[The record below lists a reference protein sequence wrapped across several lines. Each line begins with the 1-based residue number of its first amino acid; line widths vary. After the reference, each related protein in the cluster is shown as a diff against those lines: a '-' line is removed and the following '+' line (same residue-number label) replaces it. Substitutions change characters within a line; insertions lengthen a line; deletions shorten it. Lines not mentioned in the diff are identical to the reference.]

1 MTDTFTQNIITNFNI
16 NQMPNTNLSDYKISD
31 ASGTDF
37 SNVMA
42 NAANAKA
49 QNTQT
54 NFVDKAA
61 KTNTSSI
68 NKKALEKEEQTT
80 DTPEENNQIN
90 QNEEKIKEDK
100 KPTLKEK
107 FQNEKLKENKT
118 NNQAEETSE
127 DSLNDSYSIDKKPVQ
142 NSEITD
148 NKTQKEKPKKEILNK
163 EDKILN
169 LNDIDYSSFVD
180 PSPVFSLDETTN
192 TKDVVDIAFS
202 SDEIANLSNNTTND
216 AAQKQ
221 NTAQEDVLLTDIVD
235 GIDYIV
241 EDISNPKND
250 SNLSKESKNNILQA
264 LKNLKSELEN
274 IDSSSKSSEFENI
287 LNSKDESLK
296 LGENIELI
304 NSTDETVKLSSEA
317 IEALNKL
324 IKNNKLDSETS
335 NAILKLLN
343 SKDASEI
350 TDNSL
355 LKTDLNKQ
363 ILNNSDTSPSKEL
376 NTVNNSE
383 KGSMEILN
391 TEVETTQEFKNYTKE
406 AQTDSIKINK
416 NKTAADAQISYETGS
431 VDAKNKTD
439 NKTQEKNITTL
450 KEDIS
455 EILPEDSEISI
466 ESTDIETKDIQ
477 KSEPE
482 AKNSS
487 FLKDSGAL
495 SVSDEIIKLNLEETG
510 TISSN
515 TQNTNIIYDS
525 ASNNGIMISNMN
537 NLKNIQLNN
546 IQTPQSADIFSRNLE
561 SSDILNQ
568 ITDKISDIQNSESKK
583 LTVVLRPYDL
593 GRLHIEL
600 ITNKDGLTTN
610 ILAQNDDVR
619 NYIEKN
625 INTLRQ
631 QLHDAGINVNNIQIK
646 TSGQEGSTRYDGNFN
661 TQNEQNNQNQNLNQ
675 QNNNQ
680 NQNNGQN
687 KAYESE
693 YQMFATK
700 LNYDFNFTNDF
711 SSVLSKTLNYGLN

>member
-1 MTDTFTQNIITNFNI
+1 MTDTFTQNMITNFNI

-80 DTPEENNQIN
+80 DTPKENNQIN

-107 FQNEKLKENKT
+107 FQNEKLKEDKT
-118 NNQAEETSE
+118 NNQTEETNE

-296 LGENIELI
+296 LSENIELI

-317 IEALNKL
+317 IEAINKL

-343 SKDASEI
+343 SKDASKI

-363 ILNNSDTSPSKEL
+363 VLNNSDTSPSKEL

-406 AQTDSIKINK
+406 AQTDSIKINA

-546 IQTPQSADIFSRNLE
+546 IQTPQSTDIFSKNLE

-661 TQNEQNNQNQNLNQ
+661 TQNEQNNQNLNQ

-700 LNYDFNFTNDF
+700 LNYDFNFVNDF

>member
-1 MTDTFTQNIITNFNI
+1 MTDSLTQNIITNFNI
-16 NQMPNTNLSDYKISD
+16 YQMPNTNLSDYKISD

-80 DTPEENNQIN
+80 DTPKENNQIN

-107 FQNEKLKENKT
+107 FQNEKLKENET

-335 NAILKLLN
+335 NAILKLL
-343 SKDASEI
+343 SSRDVCEVS
-350 TDNSL
+350 S
-355 LKTDLNKQ
+355 DLNKQ

-455 EILPEDSEISI
+455 EILPKDSEISI

-546 IQTPQSADIFSRNLE
+546 IQTPQSADIFSKNLE

-661 TQNEQNNQNQNLNQ
+661 TQNEQNNQNLNQ

-700 LNYDFNFTNDF
+700 LNYDFNFVNDF

>member
-1 MTDTFTQNIITNFNI
+1 MTDTFTQNMITNFNI

-80 DTPEENNQIN
+80 DTPKENNQIN
-90 QNEEKIKEDK
+90 KNEEKIKEDK

-107 FQNEKLKENKT
+107 FQNEKLKENET

-180 PSPVFSLDETTN
+180 PSPVFSLDETTS

-317 IEALNKL
+317 IEAINKL

-363 ILNNSDTSPSKEL
+363 VLNNSDTSPSKEL

-383 KGSMEILN
+383 KGGIEVLN

-416 NKTAADAQISYETGS
+416 NKTAADAQVSYETGS

-546 IQTPQSADIFSRNLE
+546 IQTPQSTDIFSKNLE

-583 LTVVLRPYDL
+583 LTVVLRPYNL

-661 TQNEQNNQNQNLNQ
+661 TQNEQNNQNLNQ

-700 LNYDFNFTNDF
+700 LNYDFNFVNDF
-711 SSVLSKTLNYGLN
+711 SSVLSKTLSYGLN

>member
-1 MTDTFTQNIITNFNI
+1 MTDTFTQNMITNFNI

-80 DTPEENNQIN
+80 DTPKENNQIN

-107 FQNEKLKENKT
+107 FQNEKLKENET

-274 IDSSSKSSEFENI
+274 IGSSSKSSEFENI

-317 IEALNKL
+317 IEAINKL

-335 NAILKLLN
+335 NAILKLL
-343 SKDASEI
+343 SSRDVCEVS
-350 TDNSL
+350 S
-355 LKTDLNKQ
+355 DLNKQ

-406 AQTDSIKINK
+406 AQTDSIKINA

-546 IQTPQSADIFSRNLE
+546 IQTPQSTDIFSKNLE

-661 TQNEQNNQNQNLNQ
+661 TQNEQNNQNLNQ

-700 LNYDFNFTNDF
+700 LNYDFNFVNDF

>member
-1 MTDTFTQNIITNFNI
+1 MTDSLTQNIITNFNI

-80 DTPEENNQIN
+80 DTPKENNQIN

-107 FQNEKLKENKT
+107 FQNEKLKENET

-274 IDSSSKSSEFENI
+274 IGSSSKSSEFENI

-335 NAILKLLN
+335 NAILKLL
-343 SKDASEI
+343 SSRDVCEVS
-350 TDNSL
+350 S
-355 LKTDLNKQ
+355 DLNKQ

-406 AQTDSIKINK
+406 AQTDSIKINA

-546 IQTPQSADIFSRNLE
+546 NIQTPQSTDIFSKNLE

-700 LNYDFNFTNDF
+700 LNYDFNFVNDF

>member
-1 MTDTFTQNIITNFNI
+1 MTDSLTQNIITNFNI

-80 DTPEENNQIN
+80 DTPKENNQIN
-90 QNEEKIKEDK
+90 QNEEKIKEDE

-107 FQNEKLKENKT
+107 FQNEKLKENET
-118 NNQAEETSE
+118 NNQTEETNE

-274 IDSSSKSSEFENI
+274 IGSSSKSSEFENI

-335 NAILKLLN
+335 NAILKLL
-343 SKDASEI
+343 SSRDVCEVS
-350 TDNSL
+350 S
-355 LKTDLNKQ
+355 DLNKQ
-363 ILNNSDTSPSKEL
+363 VLNNSDTSPSKEL

-383 KGSMEILN
+383 KGGIEVLN

-406 AQTDSIKINK
+406 AQTDSIKINA

-546 IQTPQSADIFSRNLE
+546 IQTPQSTDIFSKNLE

-568 ITDKISDIQNSESKK
+568 ITDKITDIQNSESKK

-661 TQNEQNNQNQNLNQ
+661 TQNEQNNQNLNQ

-700 LNYDFNFTNDF
+700 LNYDFNFVNDF

>member
-1 MTDTFTQNIITNFNI
+1 MTDTFTQNMITNFNI

-80 DTPEENNQIN
+80 DTPKENNQIN

-107 FQNEKLKENKT
+107 FQNEKLKEDKT
-118 NNQAEETSE
+118 NNQTEETNE

-192 TKDVVDIAFS
+192 TKDVADIAFS

-274 IDSSSKSSEFENI
+274 IGSSSKSSEFENI

-335 NAILKLLN
+335 NAILKLL
-343 SKDASEI
+343 SSRDVCEVS
-350 TDNSL
+350 S
-355 LKTDLNKQ
+355 DLNKQ

-416 NKTAADAQISYETGS
+416 NKTAADAQVSYETGS

-546 IQTPQSADIFSRNLE
+546 IQTPQSADIFSKNLE

-661 TQNEQNNQNQNLNQ
+661 TQNEQNNQNLNQ

-700 LNYDFNFTNDF
+700 LNYDFNFVNDF
-711 SSVLSKTLNYGLN
+711 SSVLSKTLSYGLN

>member
-1 MTDTFTQNIITNFNI
+1 MTDSLTQNIITNFNI
-16 NQMPNTNLSDYKISD
+16 NQMPNTNLSDYKIFD

-80 DTPEENNQIN
+80 DTPKENNQIN

-107 FQNEKLKENKT
+107 FQNEKLKEDKT

-274 IDSSSKSSEFENI
+274 IGSSSKSSEFENI

-296 LGENIELI
+296 LSENIELI

-317 IEALNKL
+317 IETLNKL

-363 ILNNSDTSPSKEL
+363 VLNNSDTSPSKEL

-416 NKTAADAQISYETGS
+416 NKTAADAQVSYETGS

-546 IQTPQSADIFSRNLE
+546 IQTPQSTDIFSKNLE

-661 TQNEQNNQNQNLNQ
+661 TQNEQNNQNLNQ

-700 LNYDFNFTNDF
+700 LNYDFNFVNDF
-711 SSVLSKTLNYGLN
+711 SSVLSKTLSYGLN

>member
-1 MTDTFTQNIITNFNI
+1 MTDSLTQNIITNFNI
-16 NQMPNTNLSDYKISD
+16 YQMPNTNLSDYKISD

-80 DTPEENNQIN
+80 DTPKENNQIN
-90 QNEEKIKEDK
+90 QNEEKIKEDE

-107 FQNEKLKENKT
+107 FQNEKLKEDKT
-118 NNQAEETSE
+118 NNQTEKTNE

-363 ILNNSDTSPSKEL
+363 VLNNSDTSPSKEL

-383 KGSMEILN
+383 KGGIEVLN

-406 AQTDSIKINK
+406 AQTDSIKINA

-455 EILPEDSEISI
+455 KILPEDSEISI

-477 KSEPE
+477 KNEPE

-546 IQTPQSADIFSRNLE
+546 IQTPQSADIFSKNLE

-661 TQNEQNNQNQNLNQ
+661 TQNEQNNQNLNQ

-700 LNYDFNFTNDF
+700 LNYDFNFVNDF

>member
-1 MTDTFTQNIITNFNI
+1 MTDTFTQNMITNFNI

-80 DTPEENNQIN
+80 DTPKENNQIN
-90 QNEEKIKEDK
+90 QNEEKIKEDE

-107 FQNEKLKENKT
+107 FQNEKLKEDKT
-118 NNQAEETSE
+118 NNQTEKTNE

-192 TKDVVDIAFS
+192 TKDVADIAFS

-274 IDSSSKSSEFENI
+274 IDSSSKGSEFENI

-363 ILNNSDTSPSKEL
+363 VLNNSDTSPSKEL

-383 KGSMEILN
+383 KGGIEVLN

-406 AQTDSIKINK
+406 AQTDSIKINA

-431 VDAKNKTD
+431 IDAKNKTD

-546 IQTPQSADIFSRNLE
+546 IQTPQSADIFSKNLE

-661 TQNEQNNQNQNLNQ
+661 TQNEQNNQNLNQ

-700 LNYDFNFTNDF
+700 LNYDFNFVNDF

>member
-1 MTDTFTQNIITNFNI
+1 MTDTFTQNMITNFNI

-80 DTPEENNQIN
+80 DTPKENNQIN

-107 FQNEKLKENKT
+107 FQNEKLKENET
-118 NNQAEETSE
+118 NNQTEETNE

-274 IDSSSKSSEFENI
+274 IDSSSKGSEFENI

-296 LGENIELI
+296 LSENIELI

-363 ILNNSDTSPSKEL
+363 VLNNSDTSPSKEL

-383 KGSMEILN
+383 KGGIEVLN

-406 AQTDSIKINK
+406 AQTDSIKINA

-546 IQTPQSADIFSRNLE
+546 NIQTPQSTDIFSKNLE

-661 TQNEQNNQNQNLNQ
+661 TQNEQNNQNLNQ

-700 LNYDFNFTNDF
+700 LNYDFNFVNDF

>member
-1 MTDTFTQNIITNFNI
+1 MTDSLTQNIITNFNI

-80 DTPEENNQIN
+80 DTPKENNQIN

-107 FQNEKLKENKT
+107 FQNEKLKENET

-296 LGENIELI
+296 LSENIELI
-304 NSTDETVKLSSEA
+304 NSTDETVKLSSEV
-317 IEALNKL
+317 IEAINKL

-335 NAILKLLN
+335 NAILKLL
-343 SKDASEI
+343 SSRDVCEVS
-350 TDNSL
+350 S
-355 LKTDLNKQ
+355 DLNKQ

-406 AQTDSIKINK
+406 AQTDSIKINA

-466 ESTDIETKDIQ
+466 ESTDMETKDIQ
-477 KSEPE
+477 KNEPE

-546 IQTPQSADIFSRNLE
+546 IQTPQSADIFSKNLE

-661 TQNEQNNQNQNLNQ
+661 TQNEQNNQNLNQ

-700 LNYDFNFTNDF
+700 LNYDFNFVNDF
-711 SSVLSKTLNYGLN
+711 SSVLSKTLSYGLN

>member
-1 MTDTFTQNIITNFNI
+1 MTDTFTQNMITNFNI

-80 DTPEENNQIN
+80 DTPKENNQIN
-90 QNEEKIKEDK
+90 QNEEKIKEDE

-107 FQNEKLKENKT
+107 FQNEKLKENET
-118 NNQAEETSE
+118 NNQTEETNE

-274 IDSSSKSSEFENI
+274 IGSSSKSSEFENI

-296 LGENIELI
+296 LSENIELI

-317 IEALNKL
+317 IEAINKL

-363 ILNNSDTSPSKEL
+363 VLNNSDTSPSKEL

-406 AQTDSIKINK
+406 AQTDSIKINA

-546 IQTPQSADIFSRNLE
+546 NIQTPQSTDIFSKNLE

-631 QLHDAGINVNNIQIK
+631 QFHDAGINVNNIQIK

-661 TQNEQNNQNQNLNQ
+661 SQNEQNNQNLNQ

-700 LNYDFNFTNDF
+700 LNYDFNFVNDF

>member
-1 MTDTFTQNIITNFNI
+1 MTDTFTQNMITNFNI

-80 DTPEENNQIN
+80 DTPKENNQIN

-107 FQNEKLKENKT
+107 FQNEKLKENET
-118 NNQAEETSE
+118 NNQTEETNE

-274 IDSSSKSSEFENI
+274 IDSSSKGSEFENI

-296 LGENIELI
+296 LSENIELI

-363 ILNNSDTSPSKEL
+363 VLNNSDTSPSKEL

-383 KGSMEILN
+383 KGGIEVLN

-406 AQTDSIKINK
+406 AQTDSIKINA

-546 IQTPQSADIFSRNLE
+546 NIQTPQSTDIFSKNLE

-631 QLHDAGINVNNIQIK
+631 QFHDAGINVNNIQIK

-661 TQNEQNNQNQNLNQ
+661 TQNEQNNQNLNQ

-700 LNYDFNFTNDF
+700 LNYDFNFVNDF

>member
-1 MTDTFTQNIITNFNI
+1 MTDSLTQNIITNFNI
-16 NQMPNTNLSDYKISD
+16 YQMPNTNLSDYKISD

-80 DTPEENNQIN
+80 DTPKENNQIN

-107 FQNEKLKENKT
+107 FQNEKLKENET

-335 NAILKLLN
+335 NAILKLL
-343 SKDASEI
+343 SSRDVCEVS
-350 TDNSL
+350 S
-355 LKTDLNKQ
+355 DLNKQ

-406 AQTDSIKINK
+406 AQTDSIKINA

-546 IQTPQSADIFSRNLE
+546 IQTPQSTDIFSKNLE

-700 LNYDFNFTNDF
+700 LNYDFNFVNDF

>member
-1 MTDTFTQNIITNFNI
+1 MTGSLTQNMITNFNI

-80 DTPEENNQIN
+80 DTPKENNQIN

-107 FQNEKLKENKT
+107 FQNEKLKENET
-118 NNQAEETSE
+118 NNQTEKTNE

-363 ILNNSDTSPSKEL
+363 VLNNSDTSPSKEL

-383 KGSMEILN
+383 KGGIEVLN

-406 AQTDSIKINK
+406 AQTDSIKINA

-455 EILPEDSEISI
+455 KILPEDSEISI

-546 IQTPQSADIFSRNLE
+546 IQTPQSADIFSKNLE

-661 TQNEQNNQNQNLNQ
+661 TQNEQNNQNLNQ

-700 LNYDFNFTNDF
+700 LNYDFNFVNDF

>member
-1 MTDTFTQNIITNFNI
+1 MTDSLTQNIITNFNI

-80 DTPEENNQIN
+80 DTPKENNQIN
-90 QNEEKIKEDK
+90 QNEEKIKEDE

-107 FQNEKLKENKT
+107 FQNEKLKENET
-118 NNQAEETSE
+118 NNQTEETNE

-148 NKTQKEKPKKEILNK
+148 NKTQKEKPKKEIINK

-274 IDSSSKSSEFENI
+274 IGSSSKSSEFENI

-317 IEALNKL
+317 IEAINKL

-335 NAILKLLN
+335 NAILKLL
-343 SKDASEI
+343 SSRDVCEVS
-350 TDNSL
+350 S
-355 LKTDLNKQ
+355 DLNKQ

-383 KGSMEILN
+383 KGGIEVLN

-406 AQTDSIKINK
+406 AQTDSIKINA

-455 EILPEDSEISI
+455 KILPEDSEISI

-546 IQTPQSADIFSRNLE
+546 IQTPQSTDIFSKNLE

-568 ITDKISDIQNSESKK
+568 ITDKITDIQNSESKK

-661 TQNEQNNQNQNLNQ
+661 TQNEQNNQNLNQ

-700 LNYDFNFTNDF
+700 LNYDFNFVNDF

>member
-1 MTDTFTQNIITNFNI
+1 MTDTFTQNMITNFNI

-80 DTPEENNQIN
+80 DTPKENNQIN
-90 QNEEKIKEDK
+90 QNEEKIKEDE

-107 FQNEKLKENKT
+107 FQNEKLKEDKT
-118 NNQAEETSE
+118 NNQTEKTNE

-148 NKTQKEKPKKEILNK
+148 NKTQKEKPKKEIINK

-216 AAQKQ
+216 ALQKQ

-274 IDSSSKSSEFENI
+274 IGSSSKSSEFENI

-296 LGENIELI
+296 LSENIELI

-363 ILNNSDTSPSKEL
+363 VLNNSDTSPSKEL

-383 KGSMEILN
+383 KGGIEVLN

-406 AQTDSIKINK
+406 AQTDSIKINA

-455 EILPEDSEISI
+455 KILPEDSEISI

-546 IQTPQSADIFSRNLE
+546 IQTPQSADIFSKNLE

-661 TQNEQNNQNQNLNQ
+661 TQNEQNNQNLNQ

-700 LNYDFNFTNDF
+700 LNYDFNFVNDF

>member
-1 MTDTFTQNIITNFNI
+1 MTDTFTQNMITNFNI

-80 DTPEENNQIN
+80 DTPKENNQIN

-107 FQNEKLKENKT
+107 FQNEKLKENET

-274 IDSSSKSSEFENI
+274 IGSSSKSSEFENI

-335 NAILKLLN
+335 NAILKLL
-343 SKDASEI
+343 SSRDVCEVS
-350 TDNSL
+350 S
-355 LKTDLNKQ
+355 DLNKQ

-416 NKTAADAQISYETGS
+416 NKTAADAQVSYETGS

-546 IQTPQSADIFSRNLE
+546 IQTPQSADIFSKNLE

-661 TQNEQNNQNQNLNQ
+661 TQNEQNNQNLNQ

-700 LNYDFNFTNDF
+700 LNYDFNFVNDF
-711 SSVLSKTLNYGLN
+711 SSVLSKTLSYGLN

>member
-1 MTDTFTQNIITNFNI
+1 MTDTFTQNMITNFNI

-80 DTPEENNQIN
+80 DTPKENNQIN
-90 QNEEKIKEDK
+90 QNEEKIKEDE

-107 FQNEKLKENKT
+107 FQNEKLKEDKT
-118 NNQAEETSE
+118 NNQTEKTNE

-363 ILNNSDTSPSKEL
+363 VLNNSDTSPSKEL

-383 KGSMEILN
+383 KGGIEVLN

-406 AQTDSIKINK
+406 AQTDSIKINA

-431 VDAKNKTD
+431 IDAKNKTD

-546 IQTPQSADIFSRNLE
+546 IQTPQSADIFSKNLE

-661 TQNEQNNQNQNLNQ
+661 TQNEQNNQNLNQ

-700 LNYDFNFTNDF
+700 LNYDFNFVNDF

>member
-1 MTDTFTQNIITNFNI
+1 MTGSLTQNMITNFNI

-80 DTPEENNQIN
+80 DTPKENNQIN
-90 QNEEKIKEDK
+90 QNEEKIKEDE

-107 FQNEKLKENKT
+107 FQNEKLKENET
-118 NNQAEETSE
+118 NNQTEKTNE

-335 NAILKLLN
+335 NAILKLL
-343 SKDASEI
+343 SSRDVCEVS
-350 TDNSL
+350 S
-355 LKTDLNKQ
+355 DLNKQ

-383 KGSMEILN
+383 KGSIEVLN

-406 AQTDSIKINK
+406 AQTDSIKINA

-466 ESTDIETKDIQ
+466 ESTDMETKDIQ
-477 KSEPE
+477 KNEPE

-546 IQTPQSADIFSRNLE
+546 IQTPQSTDIFSKNLE

-661 TQNEQNNQNQNLNQ
+661 TQNEQNNQNLNQ

-700 LNYDFNFTNDF
+700 LNYDFNFVNDF

>member
-1 MTDTFTQNIITNFNI
+1 MTDTFTQNMITNFNI

-80 DTPEENNQIN
+80 DTPKENNQIN
-90 QNEEKIKEDK
+90 QNEEKIKEDE

-107 FQNEKLKENKT
+107 FQNEKLKENET
-118 NNQAEETSE
+118 NNQTEETNE

-296 LGENIELI
+296 LSENIELI
-304 NSTDETVKLSSEA
+304 NSTDETVKLSSEV
-317 IEALNKL
+317 IEAINKL

-335 NAILKLLN
+335 NAILKLL
-343 SKDASEI
+343 SSRDVCEVS
-350 TDNSL
+350 S
-355 LKTDLNKQ
+355 DLNKQ

-406 AQTDSIKINK
+406 AQTDSIKINA

-546 IQTPQSADIFSRNLE
+546 IQTPQSTDIFSKNLE

-661 TQNEQNNQNQNLNQ
+661 TQNEQNNQNLNQ

-700 LNYDFNFTNDF
+700 LNYDFNFVNDF

>member
-1 MTDTFTQNIITNFNI
+1 MTDTFTQNMITNFNI

-80 DTPEENNQIN
+80 DTPKENNQIN

-107 FQNEKLKENKT
+107 FQNEKLKENET
-118 NNQAEETSE
+118 NNQTEKTNE

-148 NKTQKEKPKKEILNK
+148 NKTQKEKPKKEIINK

-192 TKDVVDIAFS
+192 TKDVADIAFS

-274 IDSSSKSSEFENI
+274 IDSSSKGSEFENI

-296 LGENIELI
+296 LSENIELI

-363 ILNNSDTSPSKEL
+363 VLNNSDTSPSKEL

-383 KGSMEILN
+383 KGGIEVLN

-406 AQTDSIKINK
+406 AQTDSIKINA

-455 EILPEDSEISI
+455 KILPEDSEISI

-477 KSEPE
+477 KNEPE

-546 IQTPQSADIFSRNLE
+546 IQTPQSTDIFSKNLE

-661 TQNEQNNQNQNLNQ
+661 TQNEQNNQNLNQ

-700 LNYDFNFTNDF
+700 LNYDFNFVNDF

>member
-1 MTDTFTQNIITNFNI
+1 MTDTFTQNMITNFNI

-80 DTPEENNQIN
+80 DTPKENNQIN

-107 FQNEKLKENKT
+107 FQNEKLKEDKT
-118 NNQAEETSE
+118 NNQTEETNE

-192 TKDVVDIAFS
+192 TKDVADIAFS
-202 SDEIANLSNNTTND
+202 SDEIANLSNNTAND

-241 EDISNPKND
+241 EDISNPQND

-274 IDSSSKSSEFENI
+274 IDSSSKGSEFENI

-335 NAILKLLN
+335 NAILKLL
-343 SKDASEI
+343 SSRDVCEVS
-350 TDNSL
+350 S
-355 LKTDLNKQ
+355 DLNKQ

-477 KSEPE
+477 KNEPE

-546 IQTPQSADIFSRNLE
+546 IQTPQSTDIFSKNLE

-661 TQNEQNNQNQNLNQ
+661 TQNEQNNQNLNQ

-700 LNYDFNFTNDF
+700 LNYDFNFVNDF

>member
-1 MTDTFTQNIITNFNI
+1 MTDSLTQNIITNFNI

-80 DTPEENNQIN
+80 DTPKENNQIN

-107 FQNEKLKENKT
+107 FQNEKLKENET

-296 LGENIELI
+296 LSENIELI
-304 NSTDETVKLSSEA
+304 NSTDETVKLSSEV
-317 IEALNKL
+317 IEAINKL

-363 ILNNSDTSPSKEL
+363 VLNNSDTSPSKEL

-383 KGSMEILN
+383 KGGIEVLN

-406 AQTDSIKINK
+406 AQTDSIKINA

-431 VDAKNKTD
+431 IDAKNKTD

-455 EILPEDSEISI
+455 KILPEDSEISI

-546 IQTPQSADIFSRNLE
+546 IQTPQSTDIFSKNLE

-661 TQNEQNNQNQNLNQ
+661 TQNEQNNQNLNQ

-700 LNYDFNFTNDF
+700 LNYDFNFVNDF